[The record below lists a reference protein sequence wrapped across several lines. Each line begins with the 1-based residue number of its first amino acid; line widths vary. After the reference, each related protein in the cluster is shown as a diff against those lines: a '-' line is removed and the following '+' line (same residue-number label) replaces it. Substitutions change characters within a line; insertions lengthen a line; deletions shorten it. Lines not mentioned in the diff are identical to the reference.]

1 MWFQKVH
8 RNGGEILFPTALM
21 RGMRGDREGRVI
33 AECCMMS
40 QFPSNK
46 HSHIAPG
53 HMLMAE
59 ARDHGGSTR
68 NCTLQHF
75 GFPHFRRRSQSHKL
89 LQMSFWDNPPI
100 SQSSFEIWTL
110 NFKTSRLCTAEGA
123 LTVRVLRYFGCFR
136 ESFCQKILHY
146 LVKIFVNS
154 LDISVI
160 YRSVLN
166 H

>member
-1 MWFQKVH
+1 
-8 RNGGEILFPTALM
+8 
-21 RGMRGDREGRVI
+21 
-33 AECCMMS
+33 MS
-40 QFPSNK
+40 QLPSNILT
-46 HSHIAPG
+46 SPQAICSWQRPAT
-53 HMLMAE
+53 M
-59 ARDHGGSTR
+59 RISDHGGSTR

-100 SQSSFEIWTL
+100 LQSSFEIWTL

-123 LTVRVLRYFGCFR
+123 LTVRFLRYFGCFR

-160 YRSVLN
+160 YRRVSN